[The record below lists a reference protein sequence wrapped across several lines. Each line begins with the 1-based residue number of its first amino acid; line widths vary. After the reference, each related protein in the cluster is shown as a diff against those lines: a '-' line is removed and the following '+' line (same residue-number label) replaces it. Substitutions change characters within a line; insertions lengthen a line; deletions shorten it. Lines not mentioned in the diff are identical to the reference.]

1 MGRYT
6 DRSRLWELSQTFSL
20 FLLLATC
27 SLLTHGA
34 FGPLIIFLAAYRVSY
49 VSWAIKSLIVLAIH
63 VVVILAILISSS
75 PSTKGSDDFLET
87 VFIMLG
93 SAYVFV
99 VYMSFYMR
107 EYLERLDLKKYMKL
121 EADVSYSYREVK
133 DNLLKLQLNEPD
145 EKDIFSAMLADFRAK
160 IGDTTMQNDLAEME
174 HLASLIV
181 EKEEAKSK
189 LFFLKHSSALESI
202 LKQYIELQDLP
213 LVDPETEQ
221 FKTKLRHVIG
231 LAKKAFENELI
242 AMFDVEVM
250 SMTSEADFYKNYVQ
264 SKGLI

>member
-27 SLLTHGA
+27 SLLTYGA
-34 FGPLIIFLAAYRVSY
+34 FGPLIVFLAASRVSY
-49 VSWAIKSLIVLAIH
+49 SSWAIKSLIVFAIH
-63 VVVILAILISSS
+63 IVVILIILISSS
-75 PSTKGSDDFLET
+75 SSTKGSDSFLWIIFT
-87 VFIMLG
+87 MFG
-93 SAYVFV
+93 STYVFV
-99 VYMSFYMR
+99 VFMSFYMR

-133 DNLLKLQLNEPD
+133 DSILKLQLNEPD
-145 EKDIFSAMLADFRAK
+145 EKDIFSAMLAEFRVK
-160 IGDTTMQNDLAEME
+160 ILDATMQRDLAEME
-174 HLASLIV
+174 HLAGLIV
-181 EKEEAKSK
+181 EKEEARSK

-221 FKTKLRHVIG
+221 FKAKLRDVIG